1 MNLEKAMVRSGNAR
15 TIEEAR
21 NKIEKTR
28 EESGSDEDFYEELGK
43 RFGITRFKQRVK
55 STVKPKVIRK
65 RRKIVAQLVIT
76 FVGLWIMLNLF
87 WNDEWE
93 LGWILLVL
101 IVGTCLYLEK
111 VVENIDRNE
120 TFK

>member
-28 EESGSDEDFYEELGK
+28 EECGSDEDFYEELNK
-43 RFGITRFKQRVK
+43 RFGITRFRQKEK
-55 STVKPKVIRK
+55 PKVKPKVIRK
-65 RRKIVAQLVIT
+65 RRKIVAQLAIT